1 LKLLQEINIEYCHL
15 QLFENDLVRIEI
27 KGNFNIGATES
38 EKITDILGSL
48 ANGKKMRVLMVADEI
63 TQFDKSAREYSAGEA
78 GSRYTLGDA
87 LVVKNLAQKI
97 MANFYVSV
105 NKPKVPSKTFNNEEA
120 ARDWLLSLK
129 G

>member
-1 LKLLQEINIEYCHL
+1 VKLLQEINIEYCRL

-27 KGNFNIGATES
+27 KGNFNIGAAES

-78 GSRYTLGDA
+78 GSRYTLADA

-105 NKPKVPSKTFNNEEA
+105 NKPKVPSKTFNSEEEA
-120 ARDWLLSLK
+120 KKWLLGLK
-129 G
+129 